1 MPNNKEGQTRRSA
14 PTDELMREIYLAIY
28 VALESRLHLIG
39 SVIDAESRKEILAQQ
54 IYDKG
59 DFYGNTGYLVETSPS
74 AMILRVGSNVRHEP
88 FVLGGKVPSWTP
100 IAPLIAWVERK
111 HLSWTDKET
120 GKALTV
126 AEIAYLIRGKIKREG
141 IATRNVFAEVIANR
155 EQWIYQQLNDIEV
168 SL

>member
-1 MPNNKEGQTRRSA
+1 MADRVFESA
-14 PTDELMREIYLAIY
+14 EELMAEIYRAIY
-28 VALESRLHLIG
+28 TALESRLHLIG
-39 SVIDAESRKEILAQQ
+39 SVIDADARKEILTQN

-59 DFYGNTGYLVETSPS
+59 DLHGNTGYLVETKPTG
-74 AMILRVGSNVRHEP
+74 MTLRVGSNVKHEP

-120 GKALTV
+120 GKQLTI

-141 IATRNVFAEVIANR
+141 IAARNVFAEVITNR
-155 EQWIYQQLNDIEV
+155 EQWIYEQLNSIEV
-168 SL
+168 RL

>member
-1 MPNNKEGQTRRSA
+1 MPDSYTT
-14 PTDELMREIYLAIY
+14 PDELMREIYLAIY
-28 VALESRLHLIG
+28 AALESRLHLIG

-74 AMILRVGSNVRHEP
+74 AMILRVGSNVKHEP
-88 FVLGGKVPSWTP
+88 FVLGGKVPTWTP

-120 GKALTV
+120 GKLLTV

-141 IATRNVFAEVIANR
+141 IAARNVFAEVIANR
-155 EQWIYQQLNDIEV
+155 EQWIYQQLNSIEV
-168 SL
+168 NL

>member
-1 MPNNKEGQTRRSA
+1 MPDSYTA
-14 PTDELMREIYLAIY
+14 PDELMREIYLAIY
-28 VALESRLHLIG
+28 AALESRLHLIG
-39 SVIDAESRKEILAQQ
+39 SVIDADSRKEILAQQ

-59 DFYGNTGYLVETSPS
+59 DFYGNTGYLVETTDS
-74 AMILRVGSNVRHEP
+74 AMILRVGSNVKHEP

-120 GKALTV
+120 GKLLTV

-141 IATRNVFAEVIANR
+141 IAARNVFAEVIANR
-155 EQWIYQQLNDIEV
+155 EQWIYQQLNSIEV

>member
-1 MPNNKEGQTRRSA
+1 MPTL
-14 PTDELMREIYLAIY
+14 P
-28 VALESRLHLIG
+28 
-39 SVIDAESRKEILAQQ
+39 
-54 IYDKG
+54 
-59 DFYGNTGYLVETSPS
+59 
-74 AMILRVGSNVRHEP
+74 
-88 FVLGGKVPSWTP
+88 GKVPSWTP

-141 IATRNVFAEVIANR
+141 IAARNVFATVIANR

>member
-1 MPNNKEGQTRRSA
+1 MPEQNSNTL
-14 PTDELMREIYLAIY
+14 DEVMVEVYRAIY
-28 VALESRLHLIG
+28 SALESRLHLIG
-39 SVIDAESRKEILAQQ
+39 SVIDAESRKEILTQQ

-59 DFYGNTGYLVETSPS
+59 DFYGNTGYLLQTTDT

-88 FVLGGKVPSWTP
+88 YVLGGKVPSWTP

-141 IATRNVFAEVIANR
+141 IAARNVFASVIANR

>member
-1 MPNNKEGQTRRSA
+1 MPENYTT
-14 PTDELMREIYLAIY
+14 PDELMREIYLAIY
-28 VALESRLHLIG
+28 AALESRLHLIG
-39 SVIDAESRKEILAQQ
+39 SVIDAESRKEILAQH

-59 DFYGNTGYLVETSPS
+59 DFYGNTGYLVETNPS
-74 AMILRVGSNVRHEP
+74 AMILRVGSNVKHEP

-120 GKALTV
+120 GKLLTV

-141 IATRNVFAEVIANR
+141 IAARNVFAQVIANR

>member
-1 MPNNKEGQTRRSA
+1 MPEHDVVS
-14 PTDELMREIYLAIY
+14 PDELMREIYLAIY
-28 VALESRLHLIG
+28 AALESRLHLIG
-39 SVIDAESRKEILAQQ
+39 SVIDADSRKEILAQQ

-59 DFYGNTGYLVETSPS
+59 DFYGNTGYLVETSPD

-141 IATRNVFAEVIANR
+141 IAARNVFAQVIANR
-155 EQWIYQQLNDIEV
+155 EQWIYQQLSSIEV

>member
-1 MPNNKEGQTRRSA
+1 MPERVLAS
-14 PTDELMREIYLAIY
+14 PEDLMIEIYRAIY
-28 VALESRLHLIG
+28 TALESRLHLIG

-74 AMILRVGSNVRHEP
+74 AMILRVGSNVKHEP

-141 IATRNVFAEVIANR
+141 IAARNVFAQIVSNR

>member
-1 MPNNKEGQTRRSA
+1 MPEQNSNNL
-14 PTDELMREIYLAIY
+14 DEIMVEDYRAIFS
-28 VALESRLHLIG
+28 ALESRLHLIG
-39 SVIDAESRKEILAQQ
+39 SVIDAESRKEILTQQ

-59 DFYGNTGYLVETSPS
+59 DFYGNTGYLVETSPD

-111 HLSWTDKET
+111 SLSWTDKET
-120 GKALTV
+120 GKALPV

-141 IATRNVFAEVIANR
+141 IAARNVFAQVIANR

>member
-1 MPNNKEGQTRRSA
+1 MPEQNSNTL
-14 PTDELMREIYLAIY
+14 DEIMVEVYRAIY
-28 VALESRLHLIG
+28 SALESRLHLIG
-39 SVIDAESRKEILAQQ
+39 SVIDAESRREILAQQ

-74 AMILRVGSNVRHEP
+74 AMILRVGSNVKHEP

-126 AEIAYLIRGKIKREG
+126 ARIAYLIRGKIKREG
-141 IATRNVFAEVIANR
+141 IVARNVFAQVIANR

>member
-1 MPNNKEGQTRRSA
+1 MPDSYTT
-14 PTDELMREIYLAIY
+14 PDELMREIYLAIY
-28 VALESRLHLIG
+28 AALESRLHLIG
-39 SVIDAESRKEILAQQ
+39 STIDADSRKEILAQQ

-59 DFYGNTGYLVETSPS
+59 DFYGNTGYLVETSPD
-74 AMILRVGSNVRHEP
+74 AMILRVGSNVKHEP
-88 FVLGGKVPSWTP
+88 FILGGKVPSWTP

-120 GKALTV
+120 GKLLTV

-141 IATRNVFAEVIANR
+141 TAARNVFAQVIANR
-155 EQWIYQQLNDIEV
+155 EQWIYQQLNSIEV

>member
-1 MPNNKEGQTRRSA
+1 MPDRYTT
-14 PTDELMREIYLAIY
+14 PDELMREIYLAIY
-28 VALESRLHLIG
+28 AALESRLHLIG

-59 DFYGNTGYLVETSPS
+59 DFYSNTGYLVETSPS

-120 GKALTV
+120 GKLLTV

-141 IATRNVFAEVIANR
+141 IAARNVFAEVIVNR
-155 EQWIYQQLNDIEV
+155 EQWIYQQFNSIEV
-168 SL
+168 NL

>member
-1 MPNNKEGQTRRSA
+1 MPDRDFTSPE
-14 PTDELMREIYLAIY
+14 ELMIEIYRAIY
-28 VALESRLHLIG
+28 SALESRLHLIG
-39 SVIDAESRKEILAQQ
+39 SVIDADSRREILAQQ

-59 DFYGNTGYLVETSPS
+59 DFYGNTGYLLQTTDT
-74 AMILRVGSNVRHEP
+74 AMILRVGSNVKHEH

-100 IAPLIAWVERK
+100 IAPLIAWVERR

-141 IATRNVFAEVIANR
+141 IAARNVFAQVIANR

>member
-1 MPNNKEGQTRRSA
+1 MPEQNSNTL
-14 PTDELMREIYLAIY
+14 DDVMVEIYRAIY
-28 VALESRLHLIG
+28 SAFESRLHLIG
-39 SVIDAESRKEILAQQ
+39 SVIDADSRKEILAQQ
-54 IYDKG
+54 IFDKG
-59 DFYGNTGYLVETSPS
+59 DFYGNTGYLLQTTDK

-141 IATRNVFAEVIANR
+141 IAARNVFASVIANR

-168 SL
+168 GL

>member
-1 MPNNKEGQTRRSA
+1 MPDSYTT
-14 PTDELMREIYLAIY
+14 PDELMREIYLAIY
-28 VALESRLHLIG
+28 AALESRLHLIG

-59 DFYGNTGYLVETSPS
+59 DFYGNTGYLVETIPD

-120 GKALTV
+120 GKLLTV

-141 IATRNVFAEVIANR
+141 IAARNVFAEVIANR
-155 EQWIYQQLNDIEV
+155 EQWIYQQFNSIEV

>member
-1 MPNNKEGQTRRSA
+1 MPEQNSNTL
-14 PTDELMREIYLAIY
+14 DEVMVEVYRAIFS
-28 VALESRLHLIG
+28 ALESRLHLIG

-59 DFYGNTGYLVETSPS
+59 DFYGNTGYLLQTTDT
-74 AMILRVGSNVRHEP
+74 AMILRVGSNVKHEP

-120 GKALTV
+120 GKALTI

-141 IATRNVFAEVIANR
+141 IAARNVFASVIANR

>member
-1 MPNNKEGQTRRSA
+1 MLDSYTTP
-14 PTDELMREIYLAIY
+14 DELMREIYLAIY
-28 VALESRLHLIG
+28 AALESRLHLIG
-39 SVIDAESRKEILAQQ
+39 SVIDAESRKEILTQQ

-59 DFYGNTGYLVETSPS
+59 DFYGNTGYLVETSPD
-74 AMILRVGSNVRHEP
+74 AMILRVGSNVKHEP
-88 FVLGGKVPSWTP
+88 FILGGKVPSWTP

-111 HLSWTDKET
+111 SLSWTDKET
-120 GKALTV
+120 GKALPV

-141 IATRNVFAEVIANR
+141 IAARNVFAQVIANR

>member
-1 MPNNKEGQTRRSA
+1 MPDSYTTPE
-14 PTDELMREIYLAIY
+14 DLIIEIYRAIY
-28 VALESRLHLIG
+28 TALESRLHLIG
-39 SVIDAESRKEILAQQ
+39 STIDAESRKEILAQQ

-59 DFYGNTGYLVETSPS
+59 DFYGNTSYLLQTTDT
-74 AMILRVGSNVRHEP
+74 AMILRVGSNVKHEP

-111 HLSWTDKET
+111 HLSWTDKAT

-141 IATRNVFAEVIANR
+141 IAARNVFASVIANR
-155 EQWIYQQLNDIEV
+155 EQWIYQQLISIEV